1 MWYPARVLITD
12 PSVYSVG
19 GCHESVTVSP
29 AAGAADEAEL
39 EELLLEELGL
49 LLEGLLLEA
58 PEQEP
63 VAPEE
68 ACITSDRLTDAES
81 VAVELAVELAVSGD
95 DPPPHAVNI
104 PPTISE
110 PAMNSVH
117 EWTPVLFIG
126 TPRQMTPFF
135 ECDPVRRSAPRPTDS
150 GLDVQGIAWSR
161 RPRNGP
167 RLHEIATAIPAT
179 PLS

>member
-29 AAGAADEAEL
+29 ATCAADEEEL
-39 EELLLEELGL
+39 EELLLEEL
-49 LLEGLLLEA
+49 LLEE

-63 VAPEE
+63 VAPDE
-68 ACITSDRLTDAES
+68 ACITSDRLADAES

-110 PAMNSVH
+110 PAMNRVH

-126 TPRQMTPFF
+126 TPPTN
-135 ECDPVRRSAPRPTDS
+135 DPVFRM
-150 GLDVQGIAWSR
+150 
-161 RPRNGP
+161 RPRATQSSASDGFGP
-167 RLHEIATAIPAT
+167 
-179 PLS
+179 